1 MHKSEAIAWFGS
13 QHKLAKFLG
22 VSQSNVCAW
31 KNIPKHHQVVIQ
43 THTEGQLIAEDNTK
57 KARYMCSIEKM
68 YLDILSEHALNLGV
82 PVVEIVRR
90 AIKMYHTK
98 HSSKK
103 I

>member
-22 VSQSNVCAW
+22 VSQSNVCSW
-31 KNIPKHHQVVIQ
+31 KAIPKHHQAVIQ
-43 THTEGQLIAEDNTK
+43 AHTDGQLIAEDNTK

-68 YLDILSEHALNLGV
+68 YIDILQEHALILGV

-90 AIKMYHTK
+90 AVTLYHKK

-103 I
+103 L